1 MADINLSRITKSF
14 GDYRAVN
21 QVSLDIADGE
31 FVALLGPSG
40 CGKTTLLRLLAGF
53 EEPDGG
59 VISLGGQAVA
69 DPGNAVMVNPE
80 ARNLGIVFQSYAL
93 WPHMSVARNVG
104 YPLEVRGLGRAERD
118 ARIAKALATV
128 ALEPYADRN
137 PTELSGGQRQRVALA
152 RCLVMEPR
160 AVLLDEPLAN
170 LDVHLR
176 ETMQQAFLDFHRRT
190 GATMIYVTHD
200 QAEAMAMA
208 DRIAVMDRGRIRQM
222 AAPETLY
229 REPADHMVAG
239 FVGAGAVLPIDDV
252 AIHDAGRCS
261 VRLGDAAIQARV
273 CQKVA
278 SNSDMRN
285 GRDLGLCLRPEDI
298 WVDDAGTLRGS
309 VEDCVYLGGRFR
321 LMVRLDGDQILPVYA
336 TKRARI
342 GEAVGLVISDGW
354 VFDRTEDE
362 AA

>member
-21 QVSLDIADGE
+21 QVSLNIKDGE

-53 EEPDGG
+53 EEPDDG

-69 DPGNAVMVNPE
+69 DPANGVMVNPE

-118 ARIAKALATV
+118 AKIAEALSIV
-128 ALEPYADRN
+128 ALEPYADRS

-208 DRIAVMDRGRIRQM
+208 DRIAVMDKGRIRQV

-239 FVGAGAVLPIDDV
+239 FVGAGAVLPIGDV
-252 AIHDAGRCS
+252 SMRGTGRCS
-261 VRLGDAAIQARV
+261 VRLGEAAIHARI
-273 CQKVA
+273 CQKAA
-278 SNSDMRN
+278 SNSD
-285 GRDLGLCLRPEDI
+285 GQDLGLCLRPEDV
-298 WVDDAGTLRGS
+298 WVDEAGTLRGS

-321 LMVRLDGDQILPVYA
+321 LQVRVGADQILPVY
-336 TKRARI
+336 TTRRARI
-342 GEAVGLVISDGW
+342 GETVGLVISDGW
-354 VFDRTEDE
+354 VFDRSEGE

>member
-53 EEPDGG
+53 EEPDSG
-59 VISLGGQAVA
+59 VISLGGDMVA
-69 DPGNAVMVNPE
+69 DPQNAVMVNPE
-80 ARNLGIVFQSYAL
+80 SRNLGIVFQSYAL

-118 ARIAKALATV
+118 HKIKAALDTV
-128 ALEPYADRN
+128 ALGPYADRS

-208 DRIAVMDRGRIRQM
+208 DRIAVMDKGHIRQV

-229 REPADHMVAG
+229 REPADLMVAG
-239 FVGAGAVLPIDDV
+239 FVGAGAVLPIGNVSIKDD
-252 AIHDAGRCS
+252 RTCS
-261 VRLGDAAIQARV
+261 VRLGDTDIAARICPNLVRNRAIAQA
-273 CQKVA
+273 
-278 SNSDMRN
+278 
-285 GRDLGLCLRPEDI
+285 GLCLRPEDV
-298 WVDDAGTLRGS
+298 WVDDAGALRGS

-321 LMVRLDGDQILPVYA
+321 LSVRIGQDRDHVLPVYA
-336 TKRARI
+336 NRRARI
-342 GEAVGLVISDGW
+342 GENVGLKVSDGW
-354 VFDRTEDE
+354 VFDRMQGE

>member
-1 MADINLSRITKSF
+1 MADINLSRITKCF

-53 EEPDGG
+53 EEPDSG
-59 VISLGGQAVA
+59 VISLGGQVVA
-69 DPGNAVMVNPE
+69 SPQDGIMISPE
-80 ARNLGIVFQSYAL
+80 DRNLGIVFQSYAL

-104 YPLEVRGLGRAERD
+104 YPLEVRGIGRAERD
-118 ARIAKALATV
+118 RRIAEALSIV

-137 PTELSGGQRQRVALA
+137 PSELSGGQRQRVALA

-200 QAEAMAMA
+200 QSEAMAMA
-208 DRIAVMDRGRIRQM
+208 DRIAVMDKGHIRQM

-229 REPADHMVAG
+229 REPADLMVAG
-239 FVGAGAVLPIDDV
+239 FVGAGAVLPVRDV
-252 AIHDAGRCS
+252 ALQTGGTCS
-261 VRLGDAAIQARV
+261 VRLGEAQIAARICPKLAGGHINGQA
-273 CQKVA
+273 
-278 SNSDMRN
+278 
-285 GRDLGLCLRPEDI
+285 GLCLRPEDV
-298 WVDDAGTLRGS
+298 WVEDGAPLRGL

-321 LMVRLDGDQILPVYA
+321 LSVRVDDHQTLPVYA
-336 TKRARI
+336 TRRARI
-342 GEAVGLVISDGW
+342 GEQVGLKVSDGW
-354 VFDRTEDE
+354 VFDRLQGE